1 MRKLLLLVVML
12 ITLAAVGGLIF
23 YRYYLAD
30 FIANAIVTESVPAY
44 IPKRMQSKIEAI
56 SEPLNKGTEAMLT
69 NMHQSQI
76 SIDQVVKVVEKTS
89 EQQAYGLLD
98 ELNNSK
104 PTTTDEVFN
113 IAKKHVPADF
123 DVEVFRQ
130 SFNDHVTMKQV
141 RQAMNYAN
149 LNRKTNDVDI
159 TTAKAI
165 VKKILLQ
172 KEKEYQQSAQKN

>member
-1 MRKLLLLVVML
+1 MRKFFLLVVML
-12 ITLAAVGGLIF
+12 VALIAVGGFLL
-23 YRYYLAD
+23 YKYYLTD
-30 FIANAIVTESVPAY
+30 FIANAIVSESVPAY

-56 SEPLNKGTEAMLT
+56 SKPLNKGTEAMLA
-69 NMHQSQI
+69 NMHHSQI
-76 SIDQVVKVVEKTS
+76 SIDQVVKVVETTS
-89 EQQAYGLLD
+89 ERQAYSLLD
-98 ELNNSK
+98 ELNESK
-104 PTTTDEVFN
+104 PTTTDEVFD
-113 IAKKHVPADF
+113 ITKKHVSADF

-130 SFNDHVTMKQV
+130 PFNDHVTMKQV